1 MYNLEILDDKE
12 NLLLLKKFKY
22 RKQLELWLKDFKT
35 SQKAS
40 KYIGQYINVYYF
52 INDDEIIPFT
62 QYNEI
67 IEDPAYLKFK
77 NDKVKRRRRGLLK
90 R

>member
-22 RKQLELWLKDFKT
+22 QKQLDWWLKAFKT
-35 SQKAS
+35 SPEAT
-40 KYIGQYINVYYF
+40 KYIGQYINVYF
-52 INDDEIIPFT
+52 FVNDDEIIPFT

-67 IEDPAYLKFK
+67 IKDPAYLKFK
-77 NDKVKRRRRGLLK
+77 NDKVKRRRGLLK